1 MSWTAAST
9 TANRVLY
16 PSGWTPVES
25 KSCIFVGSNNVP
37 LGTMLTSY
45 EMGNVKTLRQPFDVV
60 MTVVFVVTIDDAFFS
75 TWTVSRDVVL
85 EISNTFFGARS
96 NGVKIV
102 VVPDSGHS
110 STITCSNLLLLVVVL
125 LLFPLSSSLLLL
137 LELLALSCRS
147 SSGVKTE
154 LLPVDVILD
163 QTPDVDRGNDDEDA
177 KTVLDISVAMSAART
192 SGDKEVHASKTEAG
206 RVGVEIEPDSSRIDA
221 RASSDDRFCSVLIV
235 MVGEGMDGIRLDDG
249 WVELTGLNEII
260 DGKC

>member
-110 STITCSNLLLLVVVL
+110 STMTCSNLLLLLVVVL
-125 LLFPLSSSLLLL
+125 LLFPLSSSLL

-192 SGDKEVHASKTEAG
+192 SGDNEVHASKTEAG
-206 RVGVEIEPDSSRIDA
+206 RVGAEIEADSSRIDA

-235 MVGEGMDGIRLDDG
+235 MVGGMDWIG
-249 WVELTGLNEII
+249 
-260 DGKC
+260 